1 MGLKNAPAI
10 HQQRVTAAL
19 CPWIGKIYHIYL
31 DDIIVWSNSIEEHIK
46 NVETIL
52 TALKEAC
59 LYCNLK
65 KTHLFQ
71 TEIDFLGHHISTCG
85 IEADGKKMAHIM
97 NWPCPQSAM
106 QVQQFCG
113 LVCYVANF
121 LPNITQH

>member
-1 MGLKNAPAI
+1 MNSFFQTVMHPDDIHLTAVMTLFKLYEWLVMPIGLKNAPAI

-59 LYCNLK
+59 LYCNLTCFK
-65 KTHLFQ
+65 QKLISWDTTSPHAVLKQ
-71 TEIDFLGHHISTCG
+71 MGRRWHIS
-85 IEADGKKMAHIM
+85 
-97 NWPCPQSAM
+97 
-106 QVQQFCG
+106 
-113 LVCYVANF
+113 
-121 LPNITQH
+121 